1 MVTFAKYKQN
11 KYVLQELVR
20 KSVKTQYRNSFLG
33 LLWTVLNP
41 LLNMLVMWLI
51 FAQFFGRNDPLYPVY
66 LLTGNILFSCLR
78 GATDGGMGSIVN
90 NRGLLLRTKIDT
102 HLFPLASTLSSLVT
116 FAFSFVAL
124 LLIMAGMQIFGGY
137 SLFGYQ
143 ILFVLVMLPAF
154 VLFEYGISLFLSAIF
169 VFCRDIKYLYSVFL
183 TLWTYLTPIFYKID
197 TLKVGS
203 FGYKIVK
210 LNPMY
215 YFVRYFRDAVY
226 NYHYIGWGVPYM
238 KTLGL
243 LYVIGLVSFA
253 IGLTVFKLLKNKFM
267 TSI

>member
-1 MVTFAKYKQN
+1 MSSFVKFKQN
-11 KYVLQELVR
+11 KYILHELVR

-33 LLWTVLNP
+33 LLWTILNP

-51 FAQFFGRNDPLYPVY
+51 FSQFFGRNDPLYPVY

-78 GATDGGMGSIVN
+78 GATDNGMTSIVN
-90 NRGLLLRTKIDT
+90 NRGLLLRTKLDT

-116 FAFSFVAL
+116 FGFSLISLF
-124 LLIMAGMQIFGGY
+124 LIMLGMQLFGGH

-143 ILFVLVMLPAF
+143 ILFIFLMLPAF
-154 VLFEYGISLFLSAIF
+154 ILFEYGISLFLCSLY

-183 TLWTYLTPIFYKID
+183 TLWTYLTPIFYKIES
-197 TLKVGS
+197 LKVDS
-203 FGYKIVK
+203 FAYKIVK

-226 NYHYIGWGVPYM
+226 NYHYTNWGIPYM
-238 KTLGL
+238 RTLGL
-243 LYVIGLVSFA
+243 LYIIGIASFVIGISL
-253 IGLTVFKLLKNKFM
+253 FKLLKKKFM